1 MLSPESK
8 PSPAPLSAI
17 PQISAQ
23 VAAGVD
29 GYREVFVDAWPFKH
43 LSIDDFFEPSFAERL
58 LTEFPRFDPQLAR
71 NEMGEIGGKAVNT
84 RIREISPAYRE
95 LYDTIGG
102 KPFLEMMSGIS
113 GIPDLILD
121 PRMYGGGT
129 HENLHGQELD
139 PHVDFN
145 YDEAQQLHRRLN
157 VIVYL
162 NKGWQREWG
171 GAIEIHSNPRDPAT
185 NQIRGFDPIF
195 NRCVMFETNEISWHG
210 FPKISLPPDQRDLSR
225 KSISI
230 YLYTTTRP
238 AEEVAPLHGTFYV
251 QRPLPDRVR
260 EGLTLT
266 SQDVADLQELLWRR
280 DIWIQQYQK
289 MELEKN
295 REIDEKNRGIRAM
308 IESHTAEIATAKVAL
323 AAMENELLGQQNT
336 AQSLVREGESPAA
349 SESVRRNIRV
359 PVTGYAVQT
368 QTFGG
373 VFADLWMSPHA
384 ELELRPIVRVNGL
397 RLLGW
402 RPEGSPRGTLRMT
415 VDKAS
420 AETRVSGGAFTLD
433 LHLPR
438 VYREPFHVAMECDAV
453 PQAGADSRELGFQVL
468 ELRCL
473 HPLMPL
479 LAKILR

>member
-1 MLSPESK
+1 ML
-8 PSPAPLSAI
+8 PSDSTLSAAPLPAI
-17 PQISAQ
+17 PQVSPKV
-23 VAAGVD
+23 VAGAD
-29 GYREVFVDAWPFKH
+29 GYREIFTGAQPFKH
-43 LSIDDFFEPSFAERL
+43 LAIDDFFEPGFAERL
-58 LTEFPRFDPQLAR
+58 LAEFPRFDPQLAR

-95 LYDTIGG
+95 LYDVIGG
-102 KPFLEMMSGIS
+102 KPFLEMMSRIS

-162 NKGWQREWG
+162 NKGWRPEWG

-210 FPKISLPPDQRDLSR
+210 FPKIDLPPEQRAQSR

-230 YLYTTTRP
+230 YLYTKTRP
-238 AEEVAPLHGTFYV
+238 MEEVAPLHGTFYV
-251 QRPLPDRVR
+251 QRPLPDRFR
-260 EGLTLT
+260 EGRPL
-266 SQDVADLQELLWRR
+266 SPQDVADLQELLWRR

-289 MELEKN
+289 MELDKN
-295 REIDEKNRGIRAM
+295 REIAEKNQGIRAM

-323 AAMENELLGQQNT
+323 AALENELQRQQE
-336 AQSLVREGESPAA
+336 APHSR
-349 SESVRRNIRV
+349 SEQWEFLLRNIRV
-359 PVTGYAVQT
+359 PLTGYAVQT
-368 QTFGG
+368 QTLGG
-373 VFADLWMSPHA
+373 VHADLWIGPRA
-384 ELELRPIVRVNGL
+384 ELEIQPVVRINGIRLR
-397 RLLGW
+397 GW
-402 RPEGSPRGTLRMT
+402 RPGGSPAGTLRLSSG
-415 VDKAS
+415 KAS
-420 AETRVSGGAFTLD
+420 AETRVSEGAFALD
-433 LHLPR
+433 LRLSAAAG
-438 VYREPFHVAMECDAV
+438 EPLRLAMECDV
-453 PQAGADSRELGFQVL
+453 LPQMGADTRELSFRLV

-473 HPLMPL
+473 HPLLPL
-479 LAKILR
+479 LAKVLR

>member
-1 MLSPESK
+1 MLPADST
-8 PSPAPLSAI
+8 PSTVPLSSI
-17 PQISAQ
+17 PQVSRKV
-23 VAAGVD
+23 VAGAD
-29 GYREVFVDAWPFKH
+29 GYREIFVHAWPFKH
-43 LSIDDFFEPSFAERL
+43 LAIEDFFEPAFAERL

-102 KPFLEMMSGIS
+102 KPFLEMMSRIS

-157 VIVYL
+157 VIIYL
-162 NKGWQREWG
+162 NKGWQPEWG
-171 GAIEIHSNPRDPAT
+171 GAIEIHSNPRDPAA

-195 NRCVMFETNEISWHG
+195 NRCVMFETNEVSWHG
-210 FPKISLPPDQRDLSR
+210 FPKINLPPDQRDLSR

-238 AEEVAPLHGTFYV
+238 AQEIAPLHGTFYV
-251 QRPLPDRVR
+251 QRPLPERMR
-260 EGLTLT
+260 AGLSLT
-266 SQDVADLQELLWRR
+266 SEDVAGLKELLWRR

-289 MELEKN
+289 MELDKN
-295 REIDEKNRGIRAM
+295 REIDEKNHGIRAM
-308 IESHTAEIATAKVAL
+308 MEGHTAEIATAKVAL
-323 AAMENELLGQQNT
+323 AAMEEELQRHQE
-336 AQSLVREGESPAA
+336 APHAR
-349 SESVRRNIRV
+349 SEQWEFLQRNIRV
-359 PVTGYAVQT
+359 PITGYAVQT
-368 QTFGG
+368 QTLGG
-373 VFADLWMSPHA
+373 VHADLWIGRRA
-384 ELELRPIVRVNGL
+384 ELEIRPIVRMHGIRL
-397 RLLGW
+397 RGW
-402 RPEGSPRGTLRMT
+402 RPEGSPAGTLRLSSG
-415 VDKAS
+415 KAS
-420 AETRVSGGAFTLD
+420 SGARVSGGAFELD
-433 LHLPR
+433 LR
-438 VYREPFHVAMECDAV
+438 IAADAGEPLRVAMECDLL
-453 PQAGADSRELGFQVL
+453 PQMGADTRELSFRLV

-479 LAKILR
+479 LAKVLR